1 MIRTKQVW
9 VQPIETERSEHRL
22 YAHIAWSTL
31 GALPIPGPRRQ
42 AIIERHLIVL
52 CRRLDAE
59 PIAVVAAADRVHV
72 LLKYKPTH
80 SLTSLVVRLKSG
92 SRTALRTA
100 GHGVEWASGFAA
112 VSIGSPNVRRVI
124 RRLACLSADA
134 DA

>member
-1 MIRTKQVW
+1 MIRTKQDH
-9 VQPIETERSEHRL
+9 VQAVDTERSEHRI

-31 GALPIPGPRRQ
+31 GSLHIPGPRRQ

-72 LLKYKPTH
+72 LLRYKPTH

-92 SRTALRTA
+92 SRVALRTA

-112 VSIGSPNVRRVI
+112 VSVGSLDVRRVM
-124 RRLACLSADA
+124 RRLASMSLQADT
-134 DA
+134 